1 VLLEV
6 LEGGGKQLMKRIRM
20 LVLAGAIAVALP
32 FGMSSVGATGS
43 GSSVYIQDQV
53 DYNIAG
59 TQLDVG
65 LQVRCKTPS
74 GLGTVRVQ
82 VDQEPPY
89 TPYPVGTG
97 SGPQSVVCDNVTRA
111 VGVTIVGFGFDAG
124 RATATAML
132 TTPGNPNGNKT
143 VVKDV
148 TIVVV

>member
-1 VLLEV
+1 
-6 LEGGGKQLMKRIRM
+6 MRIKRIRL
-20 LVLAGAIAVALP
+20 LVLAGIIAAALP
-32 FGMSSVGATGS
+32 FGMSSVGATSS
-43 GSSVYIQDQV
+43 GSSVYIQDEV
-53 DYNIAG
+53 DYNLVG

-65 LQVRCKTPS
+65 LQIRCTTPS

-124 RATATAML
+124 RAKATATL
-132 TTPGNPNGNKT
+132 TTPGNSNGNKT
-143 VVKDV
+143 AVKNV